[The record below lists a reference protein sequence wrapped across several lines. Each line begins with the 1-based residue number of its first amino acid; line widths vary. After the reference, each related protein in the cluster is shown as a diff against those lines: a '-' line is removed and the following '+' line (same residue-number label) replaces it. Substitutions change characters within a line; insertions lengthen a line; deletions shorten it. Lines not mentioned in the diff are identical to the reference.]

1 MPLQNRV
8 TPAGEIIATPHRGL
22 MMGNRGGCFHRAD
35 QTLTARRWATRTW
48 IACLLK
54 FKGRRR
60 QLMQPNRYTELFFLD
75 EATALAA
82 GHRPCFECRR
92 AAAQRFAELWGKTHR
107 LPKPARAHQ
116 MDDILHPERLGPR
129 GAKRTHMAA
138 LAGLPDGVFVLH
150 AANGAAP
157 RAYLVDAYRLLAWS
171 PAGYEDFISR
181 PAQALI
187 EVLTPP
193 SIVAVL
199 SAGYRPMLHPSAAG
213 ATRELPAAS
222 RSGRQAGLQPG
233 R

>member
-8 TPAGEIIATPHRGL
+8 TPLGEIIATPHRGL
-22 MMGNRGGCFHRAD
+22 MMGNRGGCFHRPD
-35 QTLTARRWATRTW
+35 QTLKSRRWATRQW
-48 IACLLK
+48 IACVLD

-92 AAAQRFAELWGKTHR
+92 ATAMRFAELWSKAHH
-107 LPKPARAHQ
+107 LPRPARATD
-116 MDDILHPERLGPR
+116 MDAILHPERTEPCGT
-129 GAKRTHMAA
+129 KRTHIAA

-171 PAGYEDFISR
+171 PAGYETAISR
-181 PAQALI
+181 PARALI

-199 SAGYRPMLHPSAAG
+199 SAGYRPMLHPSVV
-213 ATRELPAAS
+213 ATS
-222 RSGRQAGLQPG
+222 RSGH
-233 R
+233 

>member
-22 MMGNRGGCFHRAD
+22 MMGNRGGCFHLPD
-35 QTLTARRWATRTW
+35 QTLRSRRWATRQW
-48 IACLLK
+48 IACVLE
-54 FKGRRR
+54 FKDRRR

-92 AAAQRFAELWGKTHR
+92 AAANRFAELWSKAHG
-107 LPKPARAHQ
+107 LPEAPRAGE
-116 MDDILHPERLGPR
+116 MDDVLHPERTEPR
-129 GAKRTHMAA
+129 GAKRTHIAA
-138 LAGLPDGVFVLH
+138 LAGLPDGAFVLH
-150 AANGAAP
+150 VTASGP
-157 RAYLVDAYRLLAWS
+157 ERAYLVDAYRLLAWS
-171 PAGYEDFISR
+171 PAGYEKAISR
-181 PAQALI
+181 PAQAHI

-213 ATRELPAAS
+213 RGSL
-222 RSGRQAGLQPG
+222 RGR
-233 R
+233 

>member
-22 MMGNRGGCFHRAD
+22 MMGNRGGCFHRPD
-35 QTLTARRWATRTW
+35 QTLKPRRWATRQW
-48 IACLLK
+48 IACLLD

-92 AAAQRFAELWGKTHR
+92 ASATCFAELWSKVQR
-107 LPKPARAHQ
+107 LPKPSRATD
-116 MDDILHPERLGPR
+116 MDTILHPERTEPCGT
-129 GAKRTHMAA
+129 KRTHVAA
-138 LAGLPDGVFVLH
+138 LAGLPDGVFVRH
-150 AANGAAP
+150 AAIGAAP

-171 PAGYEDFISR
+171 PAGYETTISR

-199 SAGYRPMLHPSAAG
+199 SAGYRPMLHPSAARVID
-213 ATRELPAAS
+213 TRRNCREGDETHP
-222 RSGRQAGLQPG
+222 
-233 R
+233 

>member
-8 TPAGEIIATPHRGL
+8 TPAGDIIATPHRGL
-22 MMGNRGGCFHRAD
+22 MMGNRGGCLHRLD
-35 QTLTARRWATRTW
+35 QTLKTRRWATRQW
-48 IACLLK
+48 IACLLD

-92 AAAQRFAELWGKTHR
+92 ADAVRFAELWSRVHR
-107 LPKPARAHQ
+107 QTKPARATD
-116 MDDILHPERLGPR
+116 MDAILHPERTDSR
-129 GAKRTHMAA
+129 GAKRTHLAA
-138 LAGLPDGVFVLH
+138 LAGLPDGAFVLH
-150 AANGAAP
+150 TANGAAP
-157 RAYLVDAYRLLAWS
+157 RAYLIDAYRLLPWS
-171 PAGYEDFISR
+171 PAGYEKAISR

-213 ATRELPAAS
+213 RDSP
-222 RSGRQAGLQPG
+222 RGR
-233 R
+233 